1 MSIPVGLPGPGTY
14 SFSPAASDL
23 VLYAYSLINIRRTEL
38 TTQHY
43 VDAAMAANLAM
54 VDLSNR
60 NPLRF
65 TLETQAIS
73 LVQGTASYALAPR
86 TIAVSIVTIATT
98 TSGQTLVFGQGL
110 LYDGSIYRNDVSA
123 SFAGAPDKVMGF
135 GSQYQALPNKAQQA
149 PPTSYFFSLTAAPTL
164 TIWPT
169 PDGTQTYTANV
180 QSFRQLM
187 DVDLSNA
194 QGVDSPYRFLDA
206 FTTGIAAR
214 LAESYQP
221 AKAPALYVLY
231 EQRLA
236 LALSRDQEST
246 PISLAPNLGS
256 YYRVY

>member
-98 TSGQTLVFGQGL
+98 TSGQTTERVLGP
-110 LYDGSIYRNDVSA
+110 ISA
-123 SFAGAPDKVMGF
+123 SE
-135 GSQYQALPNKAQQA
+135 YQALPNKAQQA

-221 AKAPALYVLY
+221 AKAPALYVLS